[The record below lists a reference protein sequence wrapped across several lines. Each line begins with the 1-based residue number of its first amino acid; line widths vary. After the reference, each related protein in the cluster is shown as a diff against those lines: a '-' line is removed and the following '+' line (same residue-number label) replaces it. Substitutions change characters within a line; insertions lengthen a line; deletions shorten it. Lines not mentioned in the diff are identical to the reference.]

1 MKQIAARI
9 AWSVGLIL
17 AVVVMCFS
25 LVHLAPGDAA
35 LVIAGDSGAGD
46 PELIEEIREDL
57 GLDDSYLIQLSRYVG
72 DVASGDL
79 GTSYRFNEPVTSRL
93 GDRIWPTILLVA
105 TALVFAIVSGGLASG
120 RPTALSTATSFLH
133 HDYEPGYYLWELA
146 EVLRRFVL
154 VGVFTARRPES
165 PVSHSVTVFSL
176 VGYSMPVFW
185 TGYLLIIAFASNVR
199 WFPVAGM
206 RDVRLEGN
214 RLEEWLDVAHHLVLP
229 ALTLG
234 LIYLAQY
241 SRLSRASMLEVL
253 QSDYVRTARAKGLA
267 ERKVVYKHALR
278 NAVIPVIT
286 IAGLQFGALL
296 SGALL
301 VETVFNWPGL
311 GRLAADSV
319 FQRDAP
325 VLLGVLICSAVL
337 VVVINI
343 LTDVV
348 YRMIDPRIRVG
359 GSS

>member
-9 AWSVGLIL
+9 AWSVGVIL
-17 AVVVMCFS
+17 AVIVMCFS

-46 PELIEEIREDL
+46 PELIKEIREDL

-79 GTSYRFNEPVTSRL
+79 GTSYRFNEPVTSL
-93 GDRIWPTILLVA
+93 IGDRIWPTILLVT
-105 TALVFAIVSGGLASG
+105 TALLFAIVIG
-120 RPTALSTATSFLH
+120 
-133 HDYEPGYYLWELA
+133 
-146 EVLRRFVL
+146 VL

-165 PVSHSVTVFSL
+165 PVSHGVTVFSL

-185 TGYLLIIAFASNVR
+185 TGYLLIIALASNVR

-206 RDVRLEGN
+206 RDVRFEGN
-214 RLEEWLDVAHHLVLP
+214 RLEEWLDIAHHLVLP

-234 LIYLAQY
+234 LIYIAQY

>member
-17 AVVVMCFS
+17 AVIVMCFS

-35 LVIAGDSGAGD
+35 LVIAGESGAGD

-57 GLDDSYLIQLSRYVG
+57 GLDDSYLVQLSRYVG

-79 GTSYRFNEPVTSRL
+79 GTSYRFNESVTSL
-93 GDRIWPTILLVA
+93 IGDRIWPTILLVM
-105 TALVFAIVSGGLASG
+105 TALVFAIVIG
-120 RPTALSTATSFLH
+120 
-133 HDYEPGYYLWELA
+133 
-146 EVLRRFVL
+146 VL

-165 PVSHSVTVFSL
+165 PVSHGVTVFSL

-206 RDVRLEGN
+206 RDVRFEGN
-214 RLEEWLDVAHHLVLP
+214 RFEEWLDIAHHLVLP

>member
-17 AVVVMCFS
+17 AVIVMCFS

-35 LVIAGDSGAGD
+35 LVIAGESGAGD

-79 GTSYRFNEPVTSRL
+79 GTSYRFNESVTSL
-93 GDRIWPTILLVA
+93 IGDRIWPTILLVT
-105 TALVFAIVSGGLASG
+105 TALLFAIVIG
-120 RPTALSTATSFLH
+120 
-133 HDYEPGYYLWELA
+133 
-146 EVLRRFVL
+146 VL

-165 PVSHSVTVFSL
+165 PVSHGVTVFSL

-206 RDVRLEGN
+206 RDVRFEGN
-214 RLEEWLDVAHHLVLP
+214 RFEEWLDIAHHLVLP

-359 GSS
+359 GGS

>member
-17 AVVVMCFS
+17 AVIVMCFS

-35 LVIAGDSGAGD
+35 LVIAGESGAGD
-46 PELIEEIREDL
+46 PELIEQIREDL
-57 GLDDSYLIQLSRYVG
+57 GLDDPYLVQLSRYVG
-72 DVASGDL
+72 DVASGDF
-79 GTSYRFNEPVTSRL
+79 GTSYRFNEPVTSL
-93 GDRIWPTILLVA
+93 IGDRIWPTILLVT
-105 TALVFAIVSGGLASG
+105 TALLFAIVIG
-120 RPTALSTATSFLH
+120 
-133 HDYEPGYYLWELA
+133 
-146 EVLRRFVL
+146 VL

-165 PVSHSVTVFSL
+165 PVSHGVTVFSL

-185 TGYLLIIAFASNVR
+185 TGYLQIITFASNVR

-214 RLEEWLDVAHHLVLP
+214 RLEEWLDIAHHLVLP

>member
-17 AVVVMCFS
+17 AVIVMCFS

-35 LVIAGDSGAGD
+35 LVIAGESGAGD
-46 PELIEEIREDL
+46 PELIEQIREDL
-57 GLDDSYLIQLSRYVG
+57 GLDDPYLVQLSRYVG
-72 DVASGDL
+72 DVASGDF
-79 GTSYRFNEPVTSRL
+79 GTSYRFNEPVTSL
-93 GDRIWPTILLVA
+93 IGDRIWPTILLVT
-105 TALVFAIVSGGLASG
+105 TALVFAIVIG
-120 RPTALSTATSFLH
+120 
-133 HDYEPGYYLWELA
+133 
-146 EVLRRFVL
+146 VL

-165 PVSHSVTVFSL
+165 PVSHGVTVFSL

-206 RDVRLEGN
+206 RDVRFEGN
-214 RLEEWLDVAHHLVLP
+214 RFEEWLDIAHHLVLP

-267 ERKVVYKHALR
+267 DRKVVYKHALR

>member
-1 MKQIAARI
+1 VKQIAARI
-9 AWSVGLIL
+9 AWSVGLVL
-17 AVVVMCFS
+17 AVIVMCFS

-35 LVIAGDSGAGD
+35 LVIAGESGAGD
-46 PELIEEIREDL
+46 PELIEQIREDL
-57 GLDDSYLIQLSRYVG
+57 GLDDPYLVQLSRYVG
-72 DVASGDL
+72 DVASGDF
-79 GTSYRFNEPVTSRL
+79 GTSYRFNEPVTSL
-93 GDRIWPTILLVA
+93 IGDRIWPTILLVT
-105 TALVFAIVSGGLASG
+105 TALVFAIVIG
-120 RPTALSTATSFLH
+120 
-133 HDYEPGYYLWELA
+133 
-146 EVLRRFVL
+146 VL

-165 PVSHSVTVFSL
+165 PVSHGVTVFSL

-206 RDVRLEGN
+206 RDVRFEGN
-214 RLEEWLDVAHHLVLP
+214 RFEEWLDIAHHLVLP

-267 ERKVVYKHALR
+267 ERKVVFKHALR
-278 NAVIPVIT
+278 NAVIPVVT

>member
-17 AVVVMCFS
+17 AVIVMCFS

-57 GLDDSYLIQLSRYVG
+57 GLDDPYLIQLSRYVG

-79 GTSYRFNEPVTSRL
+79 GTSYRFNESVTSL
-93 GDRIWPTILLVA
+93 IGDRIWPTILLVT
-105 TALVFAIVSGGLASG
+105 TALLFAIVIG
-120 RPTALSTATSFLH
+120 
-133 HDYEPGYYLWELA
+133 
-146 EVLRRFVL
+146 VL
-154 VGVFTARRPES
+154 VGIFTARRPES
-165 PVSHSVTVFSL
+165 PVSHGVTVFSL

-206 RDVRLEGN
+206 RDVRFEGN
-214 RLEEWLDVAHHLVLP
+214 RFEEWLDIAHHLVLP

-325 VLLGVLICSAVL
+325 VLLGVLICSAAL

-359 GSS
+359 GGS

>member
-17 AVVVMCFS
+17 AVIVMCFS

-57 GLDDSYLIQLSRYVG
+57 GLDDPYLIQLSRYVG

-79 GTSYRFNEPVTSRL
+79 GTSYRFNESVTSL
-93 GDRIWPTILLVA
+93 IGDRIWPTILLVT
-105 TALVFAIVSGGLASG
+105 TALLFAIVIG
-120 RPTALSTATSFLH
+120 
-133 HDYEPGYYLWELA
+133 
-146 EVLRRFVL
+146 VL
-154 VGVFTARRPES
+154 VGIFTARRPES
-165 PVSHSVTVFSL
+165 PVSHGVTVFSL

-206 RDVRLEGN
+206 RDVRFEGN
-214 RLEEWLDVAHHLVLP
+214 RFEEWLDIAHHLVLP

-278 NAVIPVIT
+278 NAVIPVVT

-325 VLLGVLICSAVL
+325 VLLGVLICSAAL

>member
-1 MKQIAARI
+1 QIAARI

-17 AVVVMCFS
+17 AVIVMCFS

-35 LVIAGDSGAGD
+35 LVIAGESGAGD
-46 PELIEEIREDL
+46 PELIEQIREDL
-57 GLDDSYLIQLSRYVG
+57 GLDDPYLVQLSRYVG
-72 DVASGDL
+72 DVASGDF
-79 GTSYRFNEPVTSRL
+79 GTSYRFNEPVTSL
-93 GDRIWPTILLVA
+93 IGDRIWPTILLVT
-105 TALVFAIVSGGLASG
+105 TALLFAIVIG
-120 RPTALSTATSFLH
+120 
-133 HDYEPGYYLWELA
+133 
-146 EVLRRFVL
+146 VL
-154 VGVFTARRPES
+154 VGIFTARRPES
-165 PVSHSVTVFSL
+165 PVSHGVTVFSL

-206 RDVRLEGN
+206 RDVRFEGN
-214 RLEEWLDVAHHLVLP
+214 RFEEWLDIAHHLVLP

>member
-17 AVVVMCFS
+17 AVIVMCFS

-35 LVIAGDSGAGD
+35 LVIAGESGAGD
-46 PELIEEIREDL
+46 PELIEQIREDL
-57 GLDDSYLIQLSRYVG
+57 GLDDPYLVQLSRYVG
-72 DVASGDL
+72 DVASGDF
-79 GTSYRFNEPVTSRL
+79 GTSYRFNEPVTSL
-93 GDRIWPTILLVA
+93 IGDRIWPTILLVT
-105 TALVFAIVSGGLASG
+105 TALVFAIVIG
-120 RPTALSTATSFLH
+120 
-133 HDYEPGYYLWELA
+133 
-146 EVLRRFVL
+146 VL

-165 PVSHSVTVFSL
+165 PVSHGVTVFSL

-206 RDVRLEGN
+206 RDVRFEGN
-214 RLEEWLDVAHHLVLP
+214 RFEEWLDIAHHLVLP

-286 IAGLQFGALL
+286 IAGLQFGALV

>member
-1 MKQIAARI
+1 MRQIAARI

-17 AVVVMCFS
+17 AVIVMCFS

-35 LVIAGDSGAGD
+35 LVIAGESGAGD
-46 PELIEEIREDL
+46 PELIEQIREDL
-57 GLDDSYLIQLSRYVG
+57 GLDDPYLVQLSRYVG
-72 DVASGDL
+72 DVASGDF
-79 GTSYRFNEPVTSRL
+79 GTSYRFNEPVTSL
-93 GDRIWPTILLVA
+93 IGDRIWPTILLVT
-105 TALVFAIVSGGLASG
+105 TALLFAIVIG
-120 RPTALSTATSFLH
+120 
-133 HDYEPGYYLWELA
+133 
-146 EVLRRFVL
+146 VL

-165 PVSHSVTVFSL
+165 PVSHGVTVFSL

-206 RDVRLEGN
+206 RDVRFEGN
-214 RLEEWLDVAHHLVLP
+214 RFEEWLDIAHHLVLP

>member
-17 AVVVMCFS
+17 AVIVMCFS

-35 LVIAGDSGAGD
+35 LVIAGESGAGD
-46 PELIEEIREDL
+46 PELIEQIREDL
-57 GLDDSYLIQLSRYVG
+57 GLDDPYLVQLSRYVG
-72 DVASGDL
+72 DVASGDF
-79 GTSYRFNEPVTSRL
+79 GTSYRFNEPVTSL
-93 GDRIWPTILLVA
+93 IGDRIWPTILLVT
-105 TALVFAIVSGGLASG
+105 TALVFAIVIG
-120 RPTALSTATSFLH
+120 
-133 HDYEPGYYLWELA
+133 
-146 EVLRRFVL
+146 VL

-165 PVSHSVTVFSL
+165 PVSHGVTVFSL

-206 RDVRLEGN
+206 RDVRFEGN
-214 RLEEWLDVAHHLVLP
+214 RFEEWLDIAHHLVLP

-267 ERKVVYKHALR
+267 ERKVVYNHALR